1 MKLVDVESERVVQRD
16 NVLEFFSL
24 PNFLEVIVNQKEE
37 AQGSSAAKQ
46 KQRERSNS
54 QTSVSDMVDERSLS
68 YNFFD
73 ELTGDLDET
82 GRESIFS
89 LNRDTLIGQ

>member
-46 KQRERSNS
+46 K
-54 QTSVSDMVDERSLS
+54 
-68 YNFFD
+68 
-73 ELTGDLDET
+73 
-82 GRESIFS
+82 
-89 LNRDTLIGQ
+89 